1 MIELARFNH
10 PRLAFALNDYLVSQG
25 IHAQIK
31 PYNELDVSI
40 WVAEVDLQRAR
51 TIYKEFSA
59 NPNDEKYLAASW
71 QVEHASGELS
81 YGAAPL
87 NLGKRFWRLPLLV
100 KAVFV
105 LSLLVF
111 IALMSGEANTVFQ
124 YLKFNVKNP
133 ITWLTPSIL
142 HFSAVHIVFNLMWW
156 LYLAPKV
163 SKTCSTT
170 WLVSLFVFSSL
181 VSSWLQ
187 YLLVGPDFGGLSGV
201 VYGLFGFC
209 WLYGL
214 RVPTSQLKLN
224 NGIIGF
230 VLVWMVLGFM
240 DVLFVSMANWAHL
253 GGLVSGM
260 ALGALAAQTNVKK
273 EL

>member
-25 IHAQIK
+25 IDARVKAYSQ
-31 PYNELDVSI
+31 LDVCI
-40 WVAEVDLQRAR
+40 FVAEHDFARAQ
-51 TIYKEFSA
+51 TIYQEFSV

-71 QVEHASGELS
+71 QIEHTSGELN

-87 NLGKRFWRLPLLV
+87 NLSKRFWQLPLLV
-100 KAVFV
+100 KTVFL
-105 LSLLVF
+105 LSIIVF
-111 IALMSGEANTVFQ
+111 IALMSGAATTVF
-124 YLKFNVKNP
+124 YWLKFTPTNP

-156 LYLAPKV
+156 VYLAPKI
-163 SKTCSTT
+163 SKTCSTA
-170 WLVSLFVFSSL
+170 WLVSLFLVSSL

-209 WLYGL
+209 WLYGYQ
-214 RVPTSQLKLN
+214 VPTSSLKLS

-253 GGLVSGM
+253 GGLLSGM
-260 ALGALAAQTNVKK
+260 VLGGIAARIKK
-273 EL
+273 N